1 MSEDFFFRAMVAGL
15 GIALVAGP
23 LGCLIVWRRMAYFSD
38 SLAHSS
44 LLGIALG
51 FLLSINL
58 TYGIIAACLTL
69 ALALAG
75 LQGQKQLATDT
86 LLGILAH
93 AALSVGLVVL
103 SLMEGLRVDLL
114 GYLFGDILAV
124 TQSDLYWILGG
135 GTIVLVILTLL
146 WRPLIATTIQEELAE
161 AEGIPTTTVRLG
173 YMLLL
178 AVVIAISM
186 KIVGILLVTS
196 LLIIPAASA
205 RRFAKTPEQMALV
218 SAGIGALSVI
228 GGLFGSLRWDTPS
241 GPSIVVA
248 ATILFVISLASGGTS
263 VRSGN

>member
-1 MSEDFFFRAMVAGL
+1 MSEDFFFRAMIAGL
-15 GIALVAGP
+15 GVALVAGP
-23 LGCLIVWRRMAYFSD
+23 LGCLVVWRRMAYFSD

-58 TYGIIAACLTL
+58 TYGIIAACLAL

-103 SLMEGLRVDLL
+103 SLIEGLRVDLI

-135 GTIVLVILTLL
+135 GIIVLVILALF

-161 AEGIPTTTVRLG
+161 AEGIPTTAMRLG

-186 KIVGILLVTS
+186 KIIGILLVTA

-205 RRFAKTPEQMALV
+205 RRFAKTPEQMALI

-248 ATILFVISLASGGTS
+248 ATILFLISFASGGKS
-263 VRSGN
+263 VRSGS